1 MRRNATFRRVQN
13 APSASSGPSFGDI
26 FSSKHHSYGLSS
38 EKKAG
43 PPSVSAAAASTS
55 TSTSVVAGSSGSFK
69 KKSAEGPGLVVKK
82 GRILSDSDS
91 D

>member
-1 MRRNATFRRVQN
+1 MQN
-13 APSASSGPSFGDI
+13 APSASSGPSFGEI

-38 EKKAG
+38 EKKVG
-43 PPSVSAAAASTS
+43 PPSDSVAAS

-69 KKSAEGPGLVVKK
+69 KKSTEGPGLVVKK